1 MNEKL
6 VFSRRIAVELRK
18 QGFPLLRTI
27 PNHNNPKYDV
37 YVFEDTEDLNE
48 KWENIIKAN
57 QRRYE
62 NVSTESNHSEN
73 LETEIQR

>member
-6 VFSRRIAVELRK
+6 VFSRRIAAELRK

-37 YVFEDTEDLNE
+37 YVFEDTEE
-48 KWENIIKAN
+48 FKIEWENIMKTI

-62 NVSTESNHSEN
+62 NVSPESVNSKNPEA
-73 LETEIQR
+73 IV

>member
-1 MNEKL
+1 MSEKL
-6 VFSRRIAVELRK
+6 VFSRHIAAELRK

-37 YVFEDTEDLNE
+37 YIFEDTDELNNT
-48 KWENIIKAN
+48 WENIIKAN

-62 NVSTESNHSEN
+62 NVSTESTHSEN
-73 LETEIQR
+73 LETKI